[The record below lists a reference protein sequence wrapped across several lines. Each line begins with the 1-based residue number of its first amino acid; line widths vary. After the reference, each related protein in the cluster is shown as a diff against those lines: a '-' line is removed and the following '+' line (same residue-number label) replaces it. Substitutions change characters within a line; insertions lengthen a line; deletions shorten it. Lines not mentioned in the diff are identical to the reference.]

1 MYIIL
6 NKLTDKTAVI
16 KEKTEIAGYLN
27 KSISTIRRN
36 LKAKRWETDTFIVIE
51 ADFVQVKS
59 NRGGKREAKNQNGM
73 F

>member
-6 NKLTDKTAVI
+6 NKLTNKTAVI

-36 LKAKRWETDTFIVIE
+36 LKAKRWETDEFIVIK
-51 ADFVQVKS
+51 ADFVRVKS
-59 NRGGKREAKNQNGM
+59 NRGGKRESKTLNDM